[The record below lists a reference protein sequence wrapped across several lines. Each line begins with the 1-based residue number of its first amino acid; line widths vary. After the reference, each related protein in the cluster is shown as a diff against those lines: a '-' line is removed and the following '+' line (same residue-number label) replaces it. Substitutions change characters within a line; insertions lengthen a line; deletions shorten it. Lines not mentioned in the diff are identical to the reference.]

1 VIFLKRTV
9 ALILFAF
16 VLFSF
21 AACNNITEE
30 VFEKEGFSITLTSE
44 YREREFENYFVGYD
58 SKNVLVTV
66 IKEPFSALEGF
77 EDYPLAQYADLM
89 KQNCTKDNVTPSE
102 ITEADGVTYFE
113 YSFFNKEG
121 ASYKYLTA
129 MYKGDDAFW
138 TVQFATAISDYEG
151 FKIQL
156 LEFAKSV
163 DVTK

>member
-1 VIFLKRTV
+1 MRRIV
-9 ALILFAF
+9 ALILLALTIVF
-16 VLFSF
+16 LS
-21 AACNNITEE
+21 ACNNITEE
-30 VFEKEGFSITLTSE
+30 VFTKDGFSITLTSE

-77 EDYPLAQYADLM
+77 EDYTLAQYADLM

-121 ASYKYLTA
+121 TSYKYFTA

-138 TVQFATAISDYEG
+138 TVQFATTLSEYEG
-151 FKIQL
+151 FKVQM

-163 DVTK
+163 EVTK